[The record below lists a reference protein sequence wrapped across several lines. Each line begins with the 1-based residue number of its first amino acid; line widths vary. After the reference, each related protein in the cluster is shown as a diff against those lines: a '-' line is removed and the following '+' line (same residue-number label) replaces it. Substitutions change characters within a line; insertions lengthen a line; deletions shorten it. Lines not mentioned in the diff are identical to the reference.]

1 MNRKYRWFAVALSAA
16 TFMATAQDKNPPRE
30 GGRPPRRE
38 EPARG
43 AGGSHLIPPPAME
56 ALNLSKEQQQQLE
69 KLEHNAKSEL
79 ENILTPEQAQQ
90 LRRMRSE
97 RNEGPGDQRGGPRPQ
112 GGGPDDQRGGPRP
125 QGGGPDDQRGGPRP
139 QGGGPDDQRGG
150 PRPQGGGP
158 DDQRGGPRGQGA
170 VMPIIAA
177 IDLNKDGILDNTE
190 IEQARQSLK
199 KLDTNGDGKI
209 TPDEYRGQRRG
220 GPDGPGREGAG
231 SVRPRGEE
239 QGRPQR
245 PPLQ

>member
-1 MNRKYRWFAVALSAA
+1 MNTKYRWFAVALSAS
-16 TFMATAQDKNPPRE
+16 TFMATAQDQNPPRE
-30 GGRPPRRE
+30 GGRPARRE

-79 ENILTPEQAQQ
+79 EKILTPEQAQQ
-90 LRRMRSE
+90 LRRMRSG
-97 RNEGPGDQRGGPRPQ
+97 RNEGPG
-112 GGGPDDQRGGPRP
+112 DQRGGPRP

>member
-1 MNRKYRWFAVALSAA
+1 
-16 TFMATAQDKNPPRE
+16 
-30 GGRPPRRE
+30 
-38 EPARG
+38 
-43 AGGSHLIPPPAME
+43 
-56 ALNLSKEQQQQLE
+56 
-69 KLEHNAKSEL
+69 
-79 ENILTPEQAQQ
+79 
-90 LRRMRSE
+90 
-97 RNEGPGDQRGGPRPQ
+97 
-112 GGGPDDQRGGPRP
+112 
-125 QGGGPDDQRGGPRP
+125 
-139 QGGGPDDQRGG
+139 
-150 PRPQGGGP
+150 
-158 DDQRGGPRGQGA
+158 
-170 VMPIIAA
+170 MPIIAA

>member
-1 MNRKYRWFAVALSAA
+1 MMNTKYTWFAVALSAA
-16 TFMATAQDKNPPRE
+16 TFMATAQDQNPPRE

-69 KLEHNAKSEL
+69 KLEHNAKLEL
-79 ENILTPEQAQQ
+79 EKILTPEQAEQ
-90 LRRMRSE
+90 LRRMRSG

-150 PRPQGGGP
+150 PR
-158 DDQRGGPRGQGA
+158 GQGV

-220 GPDGPGREGAG
+220 GPDGSGREGAG

>member
-79 ENILTPEQAQQ
+79 EKILTPEQAQQ
-90 LRRMRSE
+90 LRRMRSG
-97 RNEGPGDQRGGPRPQ
+97 RNEGPG
-112 GGGPDDQRGGPRP
+112 DQRGGPRP

-220 GPDGPGREGAG
+220 GPDGSGREGAG

>member
-79 ENILTPEQAQQ
+79 EKILTPEQAQQ
-90 LRRMRSE
+90 LRRMRSG
-97 RNEGPGDQRGGPRPQ
+97 RNDGPGDQRGGPRPQ

-158 DDQRGGPRGQGA
+158 DDQRGGPRGQGV
-170 VMPIIAA
+170 VMPVIGA

-220 GPDGPGREGAG
+220 GPDGSGREGAG

>member
-1 MNRKYRWFAVALSAA
+1 MNTKYTWFAVALSAA
-16 TFMATAQDKNPPRE
+16 TFMATAQDQNPPRE

-79 ENILTPEQAQQ
+79 EKILTPEQAQQ
-90 LRRMRSE
+90 LRRMRSG

-112 GGGPDDQRGGPRP
+112 GGGPDDQRGGPR
-125 QGGGPDDQRGGPRP
+125 
-139 QGGGPDDQRGG
+139 
-150 PRPQGGGP
+150 
-158 DDQRGGPRGQGA
+158 GQGS

>member
-1 MNRKYRWFAVALSAA
+1 MMNTKYRWFAVALSAA

-69 KLEHNAKSEL
+69 KLENDTKSNL
-79 ENILTPEQAQQ
+79 EKILTPEQAQQ
-90 LRRMRSE
+90 LRRMRSG

-125 QGGGPDDQRGGPRP
+125 QGGGPDDQRGGPR
-139 QGGGPDDQRGG
+139 
-150 PRPQGGGP
+150 
-158 DDQRGGPRGQGA
+158 GQGV

>member
-30 GGRPPRRE
+30 GGRPARRE

-79 ENILTPEQAQQ
+79 EKILTPEQAQQ
-90 LRRMRSE
+90 LRRMRSG
-97 RNEGPGDQRGGPRPQ
+97 RNEGPG
-112 GGGPDDQRGGPRP
+112 DQRGGPRP

-220 GPDGPGREGAG
+220 GPDGSGREGAG

>member
-79 ENILTPEQAQQ
+79 EKILTPEQAQQ
-90 LRRMRSE
+90 LRRMRSG
-97 RNEGPGDQRGGPRPQ
+97 RNDGPGDQRGGPRPQ

-150 PRPQGGGP
+150 PR
-158 DDQRGGPRGQGA
+158 GQGV
-170 VMPIIAA
+170 VMPVIGA

>member
-1 MNRKYRWFAVALSAA
+1 MNTKYRWFAVALSAA
-16 TFMATAQDKNPPRE
+16 TFMATAQDQNPPRE

-69 KLEHNAKSEL
+69 KLENDTKSNL
-79 ENILTPEQAQQ
+79 EKILTPEQAQQ
-90 LRRMRSE
+90 LRRMRSG

-112 GGGPDDQRGGPRP
+112 GGGPDDQRGGPR
-125 QGGGPDDQRGGPRP
+125 
-139 QGGGPDDQRGG
+139 
-150 PRPQGGGP
+150 
-158 DDQRGGPRGQGA
+158 GQGV

-177 IDLNKDGILDNTE
+177 IDLNKDGILENTE

>member
-1 MNRKYRWFAVALSAA
+1 MNTKYRWFAVALSAA
-16 TFMATAQDKNPPRE
+16 TFMATAQDQNPPRE

-69 KLEHNAKSEL
+69 KLENDTKSNL
-79 ENILTPEQAQQ
+79 EKILTPEQAQQ
-90 LRRMRSE
+90 LRRMRSG

-125 QGGGPDDQRGGPRP
+125 QGGGPDDQRGGPR
-139 QGGGPDDQRGG
+139 
-150 PRPQGGGP
+150 
-158 DDQRGGPRGQGA
+158 GQGV

-220 GPDGPGREGAG
+220 APDGPGREGAG

>member
-1 MNRKYRWFAVALSAA
+1 MMNRKYRWFAVALSAA

-79 ENILTPEQAQQ
+79 EKILTPEQAQQ
-90 LRRMRSE
+90 LRRMRSG
-97 RNEGPGDQRGGPRPQ
+97 RNDGPGDQRGGPRPQ

-125 QGGGPDDQRGGPRP
+125 QGGGPDDQRGGPR
-139 QGGGPDDQRGG
+139 
-150 PRPQGGGP
+150 
-158 DDQRGGPRGQGA
+158 GQGV
-170 VMPIIAA
+170 VMPVIGA

-220 GPDGPGREGAG
+220 GPDGSGREGAG